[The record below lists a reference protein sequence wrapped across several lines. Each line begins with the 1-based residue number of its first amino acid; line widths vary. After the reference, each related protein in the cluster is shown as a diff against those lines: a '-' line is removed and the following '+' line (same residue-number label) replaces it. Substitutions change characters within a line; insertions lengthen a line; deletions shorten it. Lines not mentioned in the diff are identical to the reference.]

1 MAVMRARW
9 SASIVPIPFAPF
21 IMPLAPFIMPF
32 APFIMPLAPFI
43 MPFAPFMPG
52 RPAGVGSWA
61 AARPAVPTS
70 RARMP
75 PAMRPVRFDAMVS
88 SPSLDAEQASGL
100 LVFLFGDLAA
110 REARPQDLARVVGQR
125 PVSPAQGGHE
135 SPHDQ
140 HEQDDPQDHPGPPP
154 EPHPPVKAGHHRCHL
169 HDVESRTVRFDGS
182 TLRQGVQDVVGIP
195 VKVSSRSA
203 DGRTARPSARSSG
216 AQGGPSPA
224 SPGSQVVRRS

>member
-1 MAVMRARW
+1 MEVSQREGWTCWCICCIRAGSHAPPAAVDSCMAGMRARG
-9 SASIVPIPFAPF
+9 SASIRALPFAPVFRPFAPF

-135 SPHDQ
+135 SPPDKN
-140 HEQDDPQDHPGPPP
+140 EQAAPQDNPGP
-154 EPHPPVKAGHHRCHL
+154 
-169 HDVESRTVRFDGS
+169 
-182 TLRQGVQDVVGIP
+182 
-195 VKVSSRSA
+195 
-203 DGRTARPSARSSG
+203 
-216 AQGGPSPA
+216 
-224 SPGSQVVRRS
+224 